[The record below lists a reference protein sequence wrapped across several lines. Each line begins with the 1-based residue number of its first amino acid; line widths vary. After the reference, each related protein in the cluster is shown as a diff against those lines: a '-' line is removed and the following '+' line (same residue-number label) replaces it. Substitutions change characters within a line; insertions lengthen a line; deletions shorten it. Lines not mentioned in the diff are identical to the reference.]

1 MGTLHISSNIRP
13 SVSATTPPVSTC
25 RSVYVKLPPRS
36 SLFRSAI
43 LHSKATLRWDTNARQ
58 RATRYSPNCPFPRQ
72 GVYEPWLPG
81 DITVVTNEYYYSAVE
96 SRKLQEHLTTE
107 KIKPTTVSR
116 RIRTDRDQTS
126 VWRAAYRIYPGYIFF
141 KFQKI
146 YTRQVIQYWNTGEV
160 CNVWGHPILY
170 EF

>member
-1 MGTLHISSNIRP
+1 MQVSICEASTAFLALPQCNATQQSNTALRHKCT
-13 SVSATTPPVSTC
+13 ATGHEIFP
-25 RSVYVKLPPRS
+25 KLPIP
-36 SLFRSAI
+36 
-43 LHSKATLRWDTNARQ
+43 
-58 RATRYSPNCPFPRQ
+58 PRQ
-72 GVYEPWLPG
+72 GVYEPRLPG

-107 KIKPTTVSR
+107 KIKPTPVSR